1 MFRTT
6 LTCLLAC
13 LLVGSCSLGCGESS
27 ADPGEADS
35 DPQDECATCI
45 KKSDGFVAPEEG
57 TCAAL
62 AMLEVANESSFET
75 LDIEVGLDAR
85 AARNIVDARDASGP
99 FTTLRALD
107 DVPYVGMS
115 AFTRIHDHAVA
126 IGKVAACEAGASR
139 ELCIVSDLDDT
150 VIPHASPEY
159 SKPPYPGVPALYTIL
174 EYRNGG
180 EAGDMNYVTARKPE
194 RVVEIPAYLEE
205 HGVPL
210 GIIET
215 GVSGIPWIAE
225 KEKTADIGRVLER
238 HPAQMLVM
246 FGDDTA
252 ADPEAYRNVLAAH
265 PDLEAFGLIHEV
277 KKASPDSRFEGLHRY
292 QNYVEAAVI
301 LFVHGLIEESEVEVV
316 RVAAEQAG
324 LAVSADQI
332 DAWIVAH
339 TP

>member
-6 LTCLLAC
+6 LTRLLTC
-13 LLVGSCSLGCGESS
+13 TLVGSCLLGCGES
-27 ADPGEADS
+27 AGDPSEAAS
-35 DPQDECATCI
+35 DPEDECATCI

-57 TCAAL
+57 SCAAL
-62 AMLEVANESSFET
+62 AMLDVANESTFET
-75 LDIEVGLDAR
+75 LDVQVGLDVR
-85 AARNIVDARDASGP
+85 AAQNIVDTRDASGL

-107 DVPYVGMS
+107 DVPYVGIS
-115 AFTRIHDHAVA
+115 AFTKIHDYAVA
-126 IGKVAACEAGASR
+126 IGKVAACEAGASG

-159 SKPPYPGVPALYTIL
+159 SKPPYPGVPALYTLL

-194 RVVEIPAYLEE
+194 RVLEVPAYLEE

-225 KEKTADIGRVLER
+225 KEKTADIGTVLER
-238 HPAQMLVM
+238 HPGQVLVM

-265 PDLEAFGLIHEV
+265 PDRKAFGLIHEV

-301 LFVHGLIEESEVEVV
+301 LFVHGVIDESEVEVV
-316 RVAAEQAG
+316 RAAAEEAG
-324 LAVSADQI
+324 LEVSADQV

-339 TP
+339 AP